1 MPSSPLTRALDR
13 EFPIFLKT
21 QTLDKRMCYPRVGG
35 SIPPLGTKIRHS
47 LDLPQ
52 AFAALAFANG
62 ENHGVTPN
70 K

>member
-1 MPSSPLTRALDR
+1 M
-13 EFPIFLKT
+13 
-21 QTLDKRMCYPRVGG
+21 TLR
-35 SIPPLGTKIRHS
+35 SPPLGTKIRHS

>member
-1 MPSSPLTRALDR
+1 
-13 EFPIFLKT
+13 
-21 QTLDKRMCYPRVGG
+21 
-35 SIPPLGTKIRHS
+35 

-62 ENHGVTPN
+62 ENHGETPN

>member
-1 MPSSPLTRALDR
+1 MLRLTRT
-13 EFPIFLKT
+13 EN
-21 QTLDKRMCYPRVGG
+21 PRVGG

-62 ENHGVTPN
+62 ETMA
-70 K
+70 